1 MKPESLKL
9 LQNAVANLQYI
20 LDEDGYGSK
29 TTEEDK
35 YQAAEALKGIR
46 AAIFMETPDPSM
58 KFNIYDFTDDDG
70 GIRPAMGCVHH
81 QDGFKVASDSKVLI
95 AVKSDYSDDLEGK
108 NIDRKGEEY
117 KDSKYPKWE
126 SLFSPKQNEAEG
138 YRINFD
144 SLNTWVKEY
153 AAEKKMHGKN
163 GARKAYVK
171 VGPAFFALEL
181 MAKLSKFMKAKGI
194 DTLHIEDYRH
204 AAACFA
210 EDGSKGLIMPC
221 IATSIHY
228 HDEYLAHLWETKSDK
243 VMMWEAA

>member
-1 MKPESLKL
+1 MKPEALKL

-70 GIRPAMGCVHH
+70 GIRPVMGCVHH
-81 QDGFKVASDSKVLI
+81 QDGFKVASNAHVLV
-95 AVKSDYSDDLEGK
+95 AVKSDYPDDLEGK

-117 KDSKYPKWE
+117 DYKYPNWE
-126 SLFSPKQNEAEG
+126 ALFNPKQNEAEG
-138 YRINFD
+138 YRIDFD

-153 AAEKKMHGKN
+153 AAEKKMHGKY
-163 GARKAYVK
+163 GARRAYVK

-204 AAACFA
+204 GAACFA

-221 IATSIHY
+221 ITTSIDY